1 MSLAKVVYGVSGEG
15 SGHSSRAREM
25 IAHLEKL
32 GHTVKVVSYDRG
44 YRNLKDDFDVFES
57 EGLHIASSDNR
68 VSKVK
73 TFTENLQRLPVGHQK
88 LNALRK
94 EIFKSFQPDC
104 VITDF
109 EPMTAYLAHHY
120 RLPLITIDNQHRL
133 RYMTYPCPKRL
144 QKDRRMT
151 VSIIRAMVPR
161 PDISLVTTFYY
172 GEAINN
178 RTFFFPPILREDV
191 LSRQPSD
198 GGHVLVYL
206 TSGFE
211 SYLKLL
217 KSFTR
222 EQFRVYGYDRSE
234 QDGHLIF
241 KPFSTAGFLDDLATC
256 KAVMATAGFTLLTE
270 AFYLRKPYLALPMHG
285 QFEQELNALLLAKL
299 NYGVNLTRIR
309 TEAVGNFLYRLPD
322 FKNSLAAYRS
332 EGNSAI
338 KAMLGELLEDNCRL
352 AKEFHH
358 RRQRTEALT
367 RGPDFSF

>member
-25 IAHLEKL
+25 IAHLEEL

-44 YRNLKDDFDVFES
+44 YHNLKDDFDVFET

-73 TFTENLQRLPVGHQK
+73 TFTENLQRLPAGHKK
-88 LNALRK
+88 LNSLRK
-94 EIFKSFQPDC
+94 EVFKSFQPDC

-151 VSIIRAMVPR
+151 VGIIRAMVPR

-172 GEAINN
+172 GEAKND
-178 RTFFFPPILREDV
+178 RTFFFPPILRQEI
-191 LSRQPSD
+191 LSRRPSE

-211 SYLKLL
+211 SFLKLL

-222 EQFRVYGYDRSE
+222 ERFRVYGYDRSE
-234 QDGHLIF
+234 QDGHIHF
-241 KPFSTAGFLDDLATC
+241 KPFSTDGFLEDLATC
-256 KAVMATAGFTLLTE
+256 KAVMATAGFTLMTE
-270 AFYLRKPYLALPMHG
+270 AFYLRKPYLALPMRG

-309 TEAVGNFLYRLPD
+309 TEALGNFLYRLPD
-322 FKNSLAAYRS
+322 FKSSLAAYRA
-332 EGNSAI
+332 EDNTAI
-338 KAMLGELLEDNCRL
+338 KAMLAELLEDNCRL
-352 AKEFHH
+352 AI
-358 RRQRTEALT
+358 
-367 RGPDFSF
+367 SFMR